1 MFEGGFGEWL
11 EWVGFEVSKG
21 IRIWSY
27 KSTRRNKVLLEF
39 FELKNNVL
47 GDWFGR
53 VGIFIF
59 IFWLIFVFCI
69 IVEVG

>member
-47 GDWFGR
+47 GDWFG
-53 VGIFIF
+53 
-59 IFWLIFVFCI
+59 
-69 IVEVG
+69 